1 MTAAK
6 ARETAFKTVHTTYE
20 EGINNMIKVIDETIE
35 NHAKKGELSISF
47 DLKELIVNHIKLSNH
62 TIYETVRE
70 YIKTQYEEKGF
81 KVYNTR
87 FGYIPTY
94 TTIDW

>member
-20 EGINNMIKVIDETIE
+20 EGLNNMIKVIDETIE

-47 DLKELIVNHIKLSNH
+47 DLKELIDNYIKLSNH
-62 TIYETVRE
+62 TIYETMRE

-87 FGYIPTY
+87 FGCSPTY